1 MVGNRKELGPL
12 VGNLSIAIISSSLI
26 DLSNG
31 FERYHWLF
39 ANNGLFVASVLGFDR
54 FLPSGDSHPFDGL
67 SSAVEH

>member
-12 VGNLSIAIISSSLI
+12 VGNLSIAIIPHPSLTFPTG
-26 DLSNG
+26 LSAITG
-31 FERYHWLF
+31 F